1 MPKKT
6 APGIGL
12 ALGWNLGE
20 GGADVKS
27 ELDRNAL
34 LTSVLVNLSV
44 KSRKTALPASP
55 GDGDRYLVPAN
66 AQANA
71 NQLAVRFDGAWVYF
85 APQRNWSA
93 RVEDESD
100 ALVVYSG
107 TAWAVS
113 STATSGGSS
122 GGSALPSVGLTAIQQ
137 SPPSSNADFDFL
149 SLTIAAADLKAGLV
163 LEALFTGTQSQAASS
178 QNLIFY
184 AKINDG
190 TAITLGQ
197 VGTGASAQNYRAI
210 SGMAMLTLLA
220 TGASGSYT
228 LGGHLQINGL
238 VPYSSN
244 SASPRNVDAS
254 TQLKLTIGVRC
265 SVADAANINNI
276 TNATIKRVV

>member
-20 GGADVKS
+20 GGAAVKS

-34 LTSVLVNLSV
+34 LTSVLINLSV
-44 KSRKTALPASP
+44 KSRKTVLPASP

-66 AQANA
+66 ASANA

-85 APQRNWSA
+85 TPQRNWSA

-107 TAWAVS
+107 TAWVVS
-113 STATSGGSS
+113 STAAGGSS
-122 GGSALPSVGLTAIQQ
+122 GASALPSAGLTAIQQ
-137 SPPSSNADFDFL
+137 SPGSSNADFDFL
-149 SLTIAAADLKAGLV
+149 SLTIPAADLKAGLV

-197 VGTGASAQNYRAI
+197 VGTGAAAQNYRAI

-228 LGGHLQINGL
+228 LGGHLQVNGL

-244 SASPRNVDAS
+244 SASPRNVDTSA
-254 TQLKLTIGVRC
+254 QLKLTIGVRC
-265 SVADAANINNI
+265 SVADAANVNNI
-276 TNATIKRVV
+276 TSATIKRTV